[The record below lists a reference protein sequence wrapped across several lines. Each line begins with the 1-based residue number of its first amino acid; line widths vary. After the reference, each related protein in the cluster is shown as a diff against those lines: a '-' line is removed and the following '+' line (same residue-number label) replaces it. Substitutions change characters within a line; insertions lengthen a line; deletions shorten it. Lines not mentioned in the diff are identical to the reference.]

1 MILSKTKKISD
12 KETGR
17 EVISPL
23 DTLVSPPLKMYT
35 GYWRE
40 AGSSEGACLIFAH
53 NYKEAKKLAFGV
65 LSDWSSDTEWI
76 DIGVNLIKNSDYLYK
91 EANQELLK
99 NNISHSIESPKSCN
113 RCEQWGYEIDDEGI
127 CSDCREYEDD

>member
-1 MILSKTKKISD
+1 LNNQ
-12 KETGR
+12 ETETAFSGR
-17 EVISPL
+17 LENFVSP
-23 DTLVSPPLKMYT
+23 PPLKMYM

-53 NYKEAKKLAFGV
+53 TSREAKKLAFRV
-65 LSDWSSDTEWI
+65 LSGWSPDTEWI
-76 DIGVNLIKNSDYLYK
+76 DVGIKLIKDSDYLYK

-99 NNISHSIESPKSCN
+99 NNVSHSIESPKCCK

-127 CSDCREYEDD
+127 CSRCREDEED